1 MQVNRQTLAQQAYLE
16 IRRLIVTGVLAPS
29 SKVKVLPLAEGLNL
43 SATPVK
49 AALAALERDSFLT
62 AVPHRGYFVPDVGLK
77 DMREIYELREVLDGI
92 AARTAARMEDPAA
105 FVETVLMPLYE
116 RQKDC
121 IERQD
126 GLGYSDADLEF
137 HEAIGHISHNSRL
150 RRVTENLSGQF
161 RFGSGSSST
170 LPGRVPEALREHEA
184 IMKAIAAADSRRAEE
199 ISRTHVRLAA
209 EAFEAAWT
217 HAHSD

>member
-1 MQVNRQTLAQQAYLE
+1 MQVNRQTLAQQAYFE

-29 SKVKVLPLAEGLNL
+29 SKVKVIPLSQRLDL

-49 AALAALERDSFLT
+49 AALAALERDGFLT
-62 AVPHRGYFVPDVGLK
+62 AVPHRGYFVPDVSLK

-92 AARTAARMEDPAA
+92 AARTAAKIEDPAA

-116 RQKDC
+116 RQKES
-121 IERQD
+121 IRRQD
-126 GLGYSDADLEF
+126 GLGYSDADLDF
-137 HEAIGHISHNSRL
+137 HEAIGHVSQNSRL
-150 RRVTENLSGQF
+150 RRVTENLSGQY

-170 LPGRVPEALREHEA
+170 MPGRVPEALREHES
-184 IMKAIAAADSRRAEE
+184 IMKAIAAGDSKRAEA

-209 EAFEAAWT
+209 QAFEAAWT
-217 HAHSD
+217 QTHTD